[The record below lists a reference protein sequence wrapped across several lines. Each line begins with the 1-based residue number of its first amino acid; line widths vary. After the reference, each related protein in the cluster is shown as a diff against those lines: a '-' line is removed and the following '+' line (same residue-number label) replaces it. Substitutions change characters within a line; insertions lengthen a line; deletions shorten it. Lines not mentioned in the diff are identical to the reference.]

1 MAGSVVSGVFCELEL
16 MVQGAL
22 AHIGLAA
29 EKNHVKLIKKT
40 RDLKRGDVFIPAGV
54 IKLDDAR
61 KTEILEFVE
70 LSAEELKKKFV
81 NKVFT
86 DKFSA
91 LTFHLDRVQFCK
103 AVFKEIQDSAG
114 KYGHTKVRINSSVYV
129 NSVNKES
136 TNSKNSLTDLRLE
149 VISCHVKKL
158 LEANGY
164 LVVPEL
170 KHNDSSSTL
179 TLSTTKPI
187 NTENSREDHVNPQKS
202 DLEKYFL
209 EKARLLSLS
218 KNPDEQQLKQQFD
231 GEAGVGSV
239 SITGR
244 SHNESDIENT
254 VRLDLKQMSLNKQL
268 CPESEGL
275 AKNIHTVTVI
285 HDGKPT
291 DVMKEAISLAECLQ
305 SKQCCHCLHVVPH
318 SQVFTQQQ
326 IQLTLAALSD
336 QTPQQSLL
344 VVGPVVAK
352 HAESKDS
359 KLCVDTAD
367 SFYERRF
374 QQMKDASEMR
384 NGCDSSDHR
393 QIELLTSASIKL
405 DLLGNTCH
413 NTLHLD
419 TSSTDCGAESRLG
432 AFVLYNAA
440 RLATLTSRFDQA
452 VQEGIYPHLPPL
464 EDIDFTLL
472 REEEDWEL
480 VYLYLAAFPDVVR
493 QSVESVFP
501 QDGKHLAKIHT
512 HKVTSFIIAFTKCV
526 SAHYSRYH
534 VLTGG
539 ESHLLPLMY
548 ARLYLLK
555 SVHQVLLN
563 ILDLVGV
570 EALSFL

>member
-305 SKQCCHCLHVVPH
+305 SK
-318 SQVFTQQQ
+318 
-326 IQLTLAALSD
+326 
-336 QTPQQSLL
+336 SLL